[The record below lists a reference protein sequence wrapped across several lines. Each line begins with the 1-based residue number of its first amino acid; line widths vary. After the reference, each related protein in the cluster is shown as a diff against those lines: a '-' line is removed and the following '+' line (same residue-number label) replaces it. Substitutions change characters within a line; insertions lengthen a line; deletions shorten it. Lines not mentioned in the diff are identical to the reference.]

1 METFEAT
8 FAVTFNPR
16 EGFVS
21 HKEGKVTINIVLE
34 NVFSV
39 HDAKKVLAEKKHFCI
54 KYKKIGLKIE

>member
-39 HDAKKVLAEKKHFCI
+39 HDAKKVLAEKNIFASSI
-54 KYKKIGLKIE
+54 KRLD